1 MRLKDFTPRA
11 PTSAACKAGVFPFEA
26 APRPCILGA
35 MRIILSALLLGTIL
49 AACNAGAESP
59 GHAVAFMYHRVDD
72 SRYPSTNVR
81 QEDFGAQL
89 DYLEREGFRIWPLER
104 IVRHLKTGMPIPERT
119 IAITFDDAYHSVYEN
134 AWPQLRERDWPFT
147 VFVSTHGVDQGLSDI
162 MDWEQMREM
171 QATGVRFANHSTSHD
186 HLLARRSGE
195 SAATWNKRVKGDIRA
210 AEARLRE
217 ELGDAVNPGRLFA
230 YPFGEYSSAL
240 ADLVEDLGYVGF
252 GQHSGAM
259 GPLSDLRALPRYPI
273 NENFSDLD
281 EFAIKANSLP
291 LPVISLTPR
300 DPLVESNNPPRLSI
314 TLAPNSIDPERLA
327 CYGGPQGRLPLELS
341 GRDENRFS
349 MQASEPFEPG
359 RARYN
364 CTAPSA
370 GGGWYW
376 FSQPWVI
383 PPIAADP
390 NH

>member
-1 MRLKDFTPRA
+1 
-11 PTSAACKAGVFPFEA
+11 
-26 APRPCILGA
+26 
-35 MRIILSALLLGTIL
+35 MRILVGLLLGTIL
-49 AACNAGAESP
+49 SAGNVGAESP

-89 DYLEREGFRIWPLER
+89 DYLAREGFRIWPLER
-104 IVRHLKTGMPIPERT
+104 IVHQLKTGMPIPERT
-119 IAITFDDAYHSVYEN
+119 IAITFDDAYYSVYEN

-147 VFVSTHGVDQGLSDI
+147 VFVSTHVVDRGLSGI
-162 MDWEQMREM
+162 MNWEQMREM
-171 QATGVRFANHSTSHD
+171 QAAGVRFANHSTSHD
-186 HLLARRSGE
+186 HLLARRPGKT
-195 SAATWNKRVKGDIRA
+195 ATTWSKRVKKDILA

-217 ELGDAVNPGRLFA
+217 ELGEAVNPGRLFA

-240 ADLVEDLGYVGF
+240 ADLVQDLGYVGF

-273 NENFSDLD
+273 NEDFSDLD

-291 LPVISLTPR
+291 LPVISFTPR

-314 TLAPNSIDPERLA
+314 TLAPDGIDPERLA
-327 CYGGPQGRLPLELS
+327 CYGGYQGRLALEWVE
-341 GRDENRFS
+341 RDERRFS
-349 MQASEPFEPG
+349 VQAPEPFDPG

-370 GGGWYW
+370 GGNWYW

-383 PPIAADP
+383 PPIATDP
-390 NH
+390 DH